1 MRFQLMTL
9 KLVTMIGVVLGV
21 TAARAAPFLI
31 VGDDAKAGFA
41 DGKPVVSP
49 PGNDAVLIV
58 DVANPLDPHMWN
70 DPAVKGPL
78 QSDPYRSGA
87 PICPAFSCRPM
98 ARWPR

>member
-1 MRFQLMTL
+1 MVEDDKIDFNGIQMSDFVYPAYHYFGRFL
-9 KLVTMIGVVLGV
+9 
-21 TAARAAPFLI
+21 AAR
-31 VGDDAKAGFA
+31 D
-41 DGKPVVSP
+41 S
-49 PGNDAVLIV
+49 
-58 DVANPLDPHMWN
+58 HMWN